1 MITVEDL
8 QKIKR
13 VLRSE
18 IEAEGKRIKSY
29 VSSEIKLFKFGV
41 SNNLSST
48 NDRLKNIEIITS
60 DTQSRI
66 KKLDKRL
73 TKTINF
79 FDNADADTR
88 SKVNKTRKDLG
99 LNEVEFAY

>member
-8 QKIKR
+8 QKIKK

-18 IEAEGKRIKSY
+18 IEAEGKRIKSN
-29 VSSEIKLFKFGV
+29 VSSEIKLFKFEV
-41 SNNLSST
+41 SNNLSFT

-60 DTQSRI
+60 DSQSRI

-79 FDNADADTR
+79 LKMLMQTLEIKLTKQER
-88 SKVNKTRKDLG
+88 I
-99 LNEVEFAY
+99 